1 MPYQN
6 YMICY
11 FEHWYEIHITT
22 IMDSIA
28 IKWQGLW
35 NFVLRGEMYMKEF
48 MFSKAKKKT
57 MWLDYFIVKKAI
69 II

>member
-28 IKWQGLW
+28 IKLQGLW
-35 NFVLRGEMYMKEF
+35 NFVLRGEMYMKKIHVF
-48 MFSKAKKKT
+48 KSKKENYVT
-57 MWLDYFIVKKAI
+57 RLFYC
-69 II
+69 